1 MTALLVIGCGVGLAA
16 AWAVALGLAWRDMN

>member
-1 MTALLVIGCGVGLAA
+1 MMEALVIGCGVGLAA